1 MASVAD
7 MQQKPV
13 MQLPDIAALRELRE
27 RAQWVAWKYITR
39 NGRVTKPPVNP
50 HTGEGASHSDSR
62 TWGTYEQALQCAQAR
77 GLAGV
82 GYVITEDDGFTGA
95 DLDKCRDPDF
105 GHIEPWAQEIIDL
118 AETYAEVSPS
128 GTGLRLIWRGK
139 VEQTF
144 KCDPKNVEVY
154 KSLRYLTI
162 TGEHVAGTPTEIR
175 PAPRTESFLRERVE
189 GFRREQEAARA
200 ATRPEPMG
208 VPMQLS
214 PRPGVLH
221 SGPGVI
227 NPFFRNLN
235 DAAMRDI
242 AAWVPA
248 LFGSA
253 AVFQPTTRGFRVSS
267 HSLGRDLEEDLSITP
282 MGIVDF
288 GVHDMGDPKQGK
300 RTPLDIVLEFGGKPT
315 AKEAGLWLCDQIGKD
330 PHDLGWSN
338 TVTEFPALFG
348 GMAVPSAERTGG
360 NLILSSK
367 QFIDGFVPPEYL
379 IDGMVQQGYLYG
391 LTGRTGHGKTAVC
404 MYLME
409 RIARGIAVRDR
420 IVKQGSVLY
429 LAGENPDDIRA
440 RYLVLADASGFD
452 PATVPIHFI
461 AGVIDIAAE
470 LPRIYEEAL
479 QIPDLALVIVDTA
492 AAYFKG
498 DDGNSNTQMGEY
510 ARLLRQFTFLPGKPA
525 VIVPSHPVKNASK
538 DNLLPVGGGAFL
550 NELDGNLTL
559 WSNAEKQT
567 TLHWGGKF
575 RGPEFEPLAFRLET
589 RDSDRVVN
597 AAGELMPSVV
607 AVPISD
613 FELEAGEAAQETEE
627 NILLGVIGMNPKA
640 SIAVL
645 ANKARFV
652 NEVGQPLKSKVFRII
667 SRLLEDKLI
676 HRHRGGKYNLTAKG
690 KRELGWDDHD

>member
-1 MASVAD
+1 MAGAAN
-7 MQQKPV
+7 MQRQPLV
-13 MQLPDIAALRELRE
+13 PLPDLAALRELRE
-27 RAQWVAWKYITR
+27 RPQWVAWKYTER
-39 NGRVTKPPVNP
+39 NGRITKPPVNP
-50 HTGEGASHSDSR
+50 HTGEGASHSDPRS
-62 TWGTYEQALQCAQAR
+62 WGTYEQALQCAQAR

-105 GHIEPWAQEIIDL
+105 GQIEPWAQEILDL

-144 KCDPKNVEVY
+144 KCDPKHVEVY

-162 TGEHVAGTPTEIR
+162 TGEHVAGTPKEIR
-175 PAPRTESFLRERVE
+175 EAPQTESVLRERVE
-189 GFRREQEAARA
+189 SFRREQEAARA

-208 VPMQLS
+208 VHLPMP

-221 SGPGVI
+221 SGPGVA
-227 NPFFRNLN
+227 NSFFRNLN

-242 AAWVPA
+242 ATWVPA

-253 AVFQPTTRGFRVSS
+253 AVFQPTTRGFRISS

-282 MGIVDF
+282 MGIKDF
-288 GVHDMGDPKQGK
+288 GVHDMGDPRQGK

-330 PHDLGWSN
+330 PHDLGWSDN
-338 TVTEFPALFG
+338 TAEFPALFG
-348 GMAVPSAERTGG
+348 GAYANPDQPGDS
-360 NLILSSK
+360 LILSSK

-379 IDGMVQQGYLYG
+379 IDGMIQQGYLYG

-404 MYLME
+404 MYIME
-409 RIARGIAVRDR
+409 RVARGAAIKDR

-452 PATVPIHFI
+452 PTTVPVHFI
-461 AGVIDIAAE
+461 AGVVDIAAC
-470 LPRIYEEAL
+470 LPRIHEEAAK
-479 QIPDLALVIVDTA
+479 IPDLSLVIVDTA

-498 DDGNSNTQMGEY
+498 DDGNSNAQMGEY
-510 ARLLRQFTFLPGKPA
+510 ARLLRQLTFLPGKPA
-525 VIVPSHPVKNASK
+525 VIVPSHPVKNAAK

-607 AVPISD
+607 AVPITD
-613 FELEAGEAAQETEE
+613 FELEAGEAEQETEE

-640 SIAVL
+640 SIAGL
-645 ANKARFV
+645 AHKARFMG
-652 NEVGQPLKSKVFRII
+652 ETGQPQKSKVFRII
-667 SRLLEDKLI
+667 SRLLDDKLI
-676 HRHRGGKYNLTAKG
+676 QRHRGGKYNLTAKG
-690 KRELGWDDHD
+690 KRELGWNDDD